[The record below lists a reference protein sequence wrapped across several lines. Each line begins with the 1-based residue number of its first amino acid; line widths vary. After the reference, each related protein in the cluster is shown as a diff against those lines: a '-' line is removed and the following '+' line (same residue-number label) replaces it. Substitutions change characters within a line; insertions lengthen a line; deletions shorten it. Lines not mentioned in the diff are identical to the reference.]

1 MATSSQTLKTKAKS
15 YTILNSKTAIS
26 FQTTK
31 RFFIQHLKENILA
44 LDAEPL
50 RASLENHRI
59 AGIVIGIL

>member
-15 YTILNSKTAIS
+15 YILLNSKTAIS

-31 RFFIQHLKENILA
+31 WFLIQHLKENILA
-44 LDAEPL
+44 IDAEPL
-50 RASLENHRI
+50 RASLKNHRI